1 MSDFNHVTMT
11 GNLCADPELRYTQ
24 GGSAVAF
31 FAIAVNRTI
40 QDGKQETLF
49 IDVSVW
55 GKMAETVS
63 RYLSKGAHVLVDG
76 YLRQENWQTKQGENR
91 KTIKLVATTI
101 QFLDKPPKNDAERPQ
116 RQQQTP
122 PQTQNAHKY
131 SRADIPESMQRPTN
145 APTAPTNQ
153 QNEFH
158 DDIPF

>member
-1 MSDFNHVTMT
+1 MSEFNHVTLT
-11 GNLCADPELRYTQ
+11 GNLCADPELRHTP
-24 GGSAVAF
+24 GGSAVAS

-40 QDGKQETLF
+40 QDNKQETLF
-49 IDVSVW
+49 IEVVAW
-55 GKMAETVS
+55 GNMAES
-63 RYLSKGAHVLVDG
+63 IARYLSKGAHVLVAG
-76 YLRQENWQTKQGENR
+76 SLRQETWQTKSGENR

-116 RQQQTP
+116 RQQQT
-122 PQTQNAHKY
+122 HKY

-153 QNEFH
+153 QNEVH